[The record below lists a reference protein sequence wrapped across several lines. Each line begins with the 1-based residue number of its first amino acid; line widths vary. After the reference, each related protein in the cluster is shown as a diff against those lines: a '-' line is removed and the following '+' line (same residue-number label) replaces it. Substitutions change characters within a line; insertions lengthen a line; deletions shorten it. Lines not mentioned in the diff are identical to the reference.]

1 MYTRVTSCP
10 LFKAARS
17 CRSKLFA
24 AKLCVAKGAVGDEKP
39 IPGSRGAQHHAG
51 PVRVHPLK
59 RASTEP
65 GAEPLLGKSSGHWMR
80 HRRSKGRSKS
90 RASSVDGRRLGPG
103 KVTPRHGGGAEAV
116 SAGLTESALR
126 APRKR
131 HAPVS
136 SEDRDRGVRSS
147 VGYVPGSELTR
158 PQVRRRFASAIA
170 RVVKT
175 RRSPVFV
182 GGTPRSARPTKSR

>member
-1 MYTRVTSCP
+1 MPIEALRCEAMRGEGSRRRR
-10 LFKAARS
+10 KA
-17 CRSKLFA
+17 
-24 AKLCVAKGAVGDEKP
+24 D
-39 IPGSRGAQHHAG
+39 PGTRGAQHHAG
-51 PVRVHPLK
+51 RPGRAPQKVR
-59 RASTEP
+59 AGP
-65 GAEPLLGKSSGHWMR
+65 GAEPSPGKSSGYWMR

-158 PQVRRRFASAIA
+158 PQVRRRFASAIT